1 MGPMERHLGRQ
12 TAIDG
17 AHGTGSGSAKR
28 LDPASLPVKFDTTMS
43 APPSG
48 GAARVTARVYLDRDT
63 AIINRPLAGLP
74 LTLVVPIHVFLGVAV
89 EIAPGAL
96 PGTLNAR
103 LFLRH
108 ADPALCVTLREAD
121 NAEDLADDWAMWGE
135 SLKLPLQMCEPDGSI
150 STISEAPGSTFA
162 PQRRRV
168 YALTARRPRFL
179 NRRKTGARGTAPAVH
194 RGERE
199 IIART

>member
-1 MGPMERHLGRQ
+1 MGRQ

-17 AHGTGSGSAKR
+17 AHGSGSGGAKR

-43 APPSG
+43 APPTG
-48 GAARVTARVYLDRDT
+48 GAARVAARVYLDRDT
-63 AIINRPLAGLP
+63 AIIKRPLAGLP
-74 LTLVVPIHVFLGVAV
+74 LTLVVPIHVFQGVAV
-89 EIAPGAL
+89 EITPGAL
-96 PGTLNAR
+96 PGTLTAR

-108 ADPALCVTLREAD
+108 ADPALCVPLREAD

-135 SLKLPLQMCEPDGSI
+135 SLKLPLLMCEPDGTI
-150 STISEAPGSTFA
+150 STVSAAPGSSFA
-162 PQRRRV
+162 PDRRRV

-179 NRRKTGARGTAPAVH
+179 NRRKTGRLHPVQTVH

-199 IIART
+199 IIARH